1 MLLLLRVALAVTA
14 VGTLIWR
21 LCRISTLSLEIA
33 STTSVVAIPYNAAV
47 QKAIEVLVDE
57 SRTWAQV
64 TIVLLGL
71 LGALWLATRDQPQ
84 LRITRQLWPEIV
96 TWVAVVTMLIAGLY
110 CHHEYLDGISTAL
123 ETGGVTSKASVSIP
137 DVFDP
142 KYESMITEQFRL
154 LIFGSVASGLALF
167 NVAQLAGGRDVQK

>member
-1 MLLLLRVALAVTA
+1 MLLVRVALAFTA

-21 LCRISTLSLEIA
+21 LCRISNLSFAIA

-71 LGALWLATRDQPQ
+71 LGALWLAKRDQPQ
-84 LRITRQLWPEIV
+84 LRMTRQFWPEIV
-96 TWVAVVTMLIAGLY
+96 IWFAAITMLIAGLY

-123 ETGGVTSKASVSIP
+123 ETGGVTSKNSVSIP
-137 DVFDP
+137 NVFDP
-142 KYESMITEQFRL
+142 KYESMMAEQLWL
-154 LIFGSVASGLALF
+154 LILGSVTSGLALF
-167 NVAQLAGGRDVQK
+167 NVAQLAGGRDVQR